1 VSAADSASR
10 AALGARLDAGLHAL
24 GQDLDARARA
34 RLLDLIDLLA
44 RWTGSFNLTAV
55 RDCAEMIP
63 RHLLDS
69 LAIRPFLFGE
79 SLLDVGTGAGFPG
92 LPLAIAEPER
102 SFWLLDSQRKK
113 LRFVHQAALELGLDN
128 VQIVHA
134 RFEAYQPGRNF
145 SSIVSRAVAAR
156 DLLDALDPSLLAR
169 PGRLLL
175 MQGRAQDWRADL
187 PTVPGQDLRVHG
199 LRIPFL
205 DAERHLIELRS
216 T

>member
-1 VSAADSASR
+1 VSAGDSASP
-10 AALGARLDAGLHAL
+10 AALAARLDAGLGAL
-24 GQDLDARARA
+24 GQDLGAAARA
-34 RLLDLIDLLA
+34 RLLALVDLLA
-44 RWTGSFNLTAV
+44 RWNRSFNLTAV
-55 RDCAEMIP
+55 RDRAEMIP

-69 LAIRPFLFGE
+69 LAIRPFLGGE
-79 SLLDVGTGAGFPG
+79 TLLDVGTGAGFPG

-113 LRFVHQAALELGLDN
+113 LRFVQQAVLDLGLDN
-128 VQIVHA
+128 VQVVHA

-145 SSIVSRAVAAR
+145 STIVSRAVAAR
-156 DLLDALDPSLLAR
+156 DLLDALHPDLLAR

-175 MQGRAQDWRADL
+175 MQGRAQDWRVDL
-187 PTVPGQDLRVHG
+187 PTMPGQDLRVHG